1 MPPEGIDSLDADSLK
16 GLVLSLLRRI
26 DELCDKN
33 NSLQATIDELLKQIS
48 ALLARIA
55 ELEAR
60 AGKPPK
66 TPSNSSLPPSSGQKS
81 NVADKSGTK
90 KKCRKGRPGVARELC
105 PNPDVTRDFF
115 AERCD
120 CGGKVPPKGQ
130 VLAHAYDHI
139 EIPPIR
145 PWTTRNNLYKG
156 DCSCCGKTVTAKPP
170 ADMPPGSPFGPGIVA
185 LVTYL
190 HGCQM
195 VSYARLAEML
205 DGLFGLK
212 MSEGAIAN
220 MLARAA
226 EPFAE
231 CAEEIHE
238 TVRNSPVIA
247 SDENLGPC
255 QGQVALAVDVRRGNG
270 RGSPDRP
277 DAGKDRAERVP
288 RRGEAKGV
296 ALRSPRRTN
305 HAEAHQ
311 FCLAHL
317 IRDAQYAI
325 DAGDTVFAPAFKQFL
340 KRACEIGRR
349 RPNLVD
355 STIKAYARTLER
367 ELDRLL
373 ELEPTNADGRHLR
386 DAIIVDARDK
396 LLVFLTRR
404 DVEPTNN
411 ASERSLR
418 PSVIFRK
425 VTNGFRSDW
434 GAKVY
439 ADICSIVSTGRL
451 HRRTSLAA
459 IRDALT
465 GRSEPA
471 TP

>member
-16 GLVLSLLRRI
+16 RLVLSLLAKI
-26 DELCDKN
+26 DDLVEQNK
-33 NSLQATIDELLKQIS
+33 

-55 ELEAR
+55 ELEGR

-66 TPSNSSLPPSSGQKS
+66 TPTNSSLPPSSGQKP
-81 NVADKSGTK
+81 NVADAAAKRR
-90 KKCRKGRPGVARELC
+90 RKGRPGAARELC
-105 PNPDVTRDFF
+105 ANPDATRDIY
-115 AERCD
+115 AERCA
-120 CGGKVPPKGQ
+120 CGAKLGAADQ
-130 VLAHAYDHI
+130 VLARAYDHV
-139 EIPPIR
+139 ELPPIK
-145 PWTTRNNLYKG
+145 PVTTRINLHRA
-156 DCSCCGKTVTAKPP
+156 DCRCCGNTITAEPP

-205 DGLFGLK
+205 EGLFGLK
-212 MSEGAIAN
+212 ISEGAIAN

-231 CAEEIHE
+231 SAKTIHE

-247 SDENLGPC
+247 SDETSARVKGKTHW
-255 QGQVALAVDVRRGNG
+255 QWTFVAATAVAHLIAPTRGKIVPTEFLDGARPKVWLSDRLLAQC
-270 RGSPDRP
+270 
-277 DAGKDRAERVP
+277 
-288 RRGEAKGV
+288 
-296 ALRSPRRTN
+296 N

-325 DAGDTVFAPAFKQFL
+325 DAGDTVFAPAFKAFL
-340 KRACEIGRR
+340 QRACDIGRR
-349 RPNLVD
+349 RRDLAD
-355 STIKAYARTLER
+355 ATIKAYARTLAR

-373 ELEPTNADGRHLR
+373 KLKPTNPEGRHLR
-386 DAIIVDARDK
+386 DAVFVDASDK

-411 ASERSLR
+411 VSERALR

-425 VTNGFRSDW
+425 VTKASGQTGVPRS
-434 GAKVY
+434 
-439 ADICSIVSTGRL
+439 
-451 HRRTSLAA
+451 
-459 IRDALT
+459 
-465 GRSEPA
+465 
-471 TP
+471 TPISAPL

>member
-1 MPPEGIDSLDADSLK
+1 MPPEGIDSLDAANLK
-16 GLVLSLLRRI
+16 ALVLSLLTRI
-26 DELCDKN
+26 DE
-33 NSLQATIDELLKQIS
+33 
-48 ALLARIA
+48 LLARIA

-66 TPSNSSLPPSSGQKS
+66 TPTNSSLPPSSGQKANAANAS
-81 NVADKSGTK
+81 TTK
-90 KKCRKGRPGVARELC
+90 KGRKGRPGVARELC
-105 PNPDVTRDFF
+105 ANPDVTRDIY

-120 CGGKVPPKGQ
+120 CRGKVPPTGQ
-130 VLAHAYDHI
+130 VLAHAYDHV
-139 EIPPIR
+139 ELPPIK
-145 PWTTRNNLYKG
+145 PITTRINLHSG
-156 DCSCCGKTVTAKPP
+156 DCSGCGKTVTAEPP

-212 MSEGAIAN
+212 ISQGAIAN

-231 CAEEIHE
+231 CAETIHD

-247 SDENLGPC
+247 SDETSARVKGKTHW
-255 QGQVALAVDVRRGNG
+255 QWTFVATTAVAHVIAPTRGKIVPNQFLDGARPKVWLSDRLLAQC
-270 RGSPDRP
+270 
-277 DAGKDRAERVP
+277 
-288 RRGEAKGV
+288 
-296 ALRSPRRTN
+296 N
-305 HAEAHQ
+305 HADAHQ

-325 DAGDTVFAPAFKQFL
+325 DAGDTVFAPQFKAFLQ
-340 KRACEIGRR
+340 RACDVSRR
-349 RPNLVD
+349 RPDLAD
-355 STIKAYARTLER
+355 ATIKAHARTLAR

-373 ELEPTNADGRHLR
+373 ELEPVNAEGRHLR

-396 LLVFLTRR
+396 LLVFLSRR

-411 ASERSLR
+411 ASERALR

-439 ADICSIVSTGRL
+439 ADLCSIVSTGRL
-451 HRRTSLAA
+451 HGRSPLAT
-459 IRDALT
+459 IRAALT
-465 GRSEPA
+465 TRSELA
-471 TP
+471 TS